1 MHVLTAMDTLGLHRL
16 SLENHS
22 YCGDEAD
29 GKAPAVGAA
38 SPATTDTGICARFT
52 RIAYRSSRHGQ
63 W

>member
-1 MHVLTAMDTLGLHRL
+1 MDTLGLHRL

-52 RIAYRSSRHGQ
+52 RIAYRSSRHG
-63 W
+63 